1 MWLSWSCFLYSQS
14 VHVLDFS
21 QHTDICSTK
30 FWVVTYMGLGQEV
43 WLVAWSL
50 VTLSLWLHINKSP
63 ITELAWLKHH
73 HVFLLASS
81 LLTTITAHGERHLI
95 FEVNKMVSCKRIVK
109 FPGIKLRVDP
119 GKLSMFNYKVVPQPK
134 DPPLLGHSCL
144 QAFWSTEV
152 NCRLLLLSIRTL
164 DDRADLRL
172 FFRGGVCSSFKAGIP
187 FILTQGGFTYCL
199 LSGPLG
205 LGPISSLPRT
215 KKRAQHLSTALPV
228 NV

>member
-109 FPGIKLRVDP
+109 FSGIKLKSGPRQTQHV
-119 GKLSMFNYKVVPQPK
+119 Q
-134 DPPLLGHSCL
+134 L
-144 QAFWSTEV
+144 Q
-152 NCRLLLLSIRTL
+152 
-164 DDRADLRL
+164 
-172 FFRGGVCSSFKAGIP
+172 GCSSA
-187 FILTQGGFTYCL
+187 QGPSTARTF
-199 LSGPLG
+199 LS
-205 LGPISSLPRT
+205 SSLLVYRG
-215 KKRAQHLSTALPV
+215 
-228 NV
+228 